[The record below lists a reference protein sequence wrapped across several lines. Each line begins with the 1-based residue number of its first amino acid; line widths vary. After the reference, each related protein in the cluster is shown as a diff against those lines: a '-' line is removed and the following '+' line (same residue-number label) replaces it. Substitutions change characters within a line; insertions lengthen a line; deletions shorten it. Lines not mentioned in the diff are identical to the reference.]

1 MADPRNPKDQKHGR
15 QVAKKLAGAT
25 VLPPRRKGR
34 APDYK
39 TEQPISDE
47 GRAYW
52 TTLWQTPQ
60 STQWGKAEIY
70 TATRLLLAFE
80 KQRDDGFSPNVSTE
94 MRQLEDVLGLSPKA
108 MKAYGWVIGEPE
120 EAPAKTSR
128 AKDRYSHLRA
138 VGD

>member
-1 MADPRNPKDQKHGR
+1 MADPRNPKSEKHGR

-25 VLPPRRKGR
+25 VLPPRRRGK
-34 APDYK
+34 APEPR

-108 MKAYGWVIGEPE
+108 MKAYGWVVGEPE
-120 EAPAKTSR
+120 APEPKKSR
-128 AKDRYSHLRA
+128 AQDRYGHLRA
-138 VGD
+138 VGE